1 MKIVRKLRPVG
12 DIDVTS
18 FSDIA
23 FLLIIFFVLTT
34 TFTRTMGLVV
44 TIPASTQDPAKKAE
58 AEYPTV
64 VLAPDSIKLHD
75 KDITMEAFREVLTEM
90 KLPEKNEDG
99 RFIVLESAPDVSYE
113 RYFQVVTAISKAG
126 GILAI
131 AEPLEDANKDKSEEA
146 GSAGDSPA
154 GTNAPAVASGGGSS

>member
-1 MKIVRKLRPVG
+1 MKIARKPRPVG

-34 TFTRTMGLVV
+34 TFTRTMGLAVI
-44 TIPASTQDPAKKAE
+44 IPASTQDPAKKAE

-64 VLAPDSIKLHD
+64 VLAPETMKLHD
-75 KDITMEAFREVLTEM
+75 KDVTLDDLRQALAEM
-90 KLPEKNEDG
+90 KLPEKKEDA
-99 RFIVLESAPDVSYE
+99 RFIVLESSPEVEYE

-131 AEPLEDANKDKSEEA
+131 AEPIEGANAENKDEA
-146 GSAGDSPA
+146 APGATAPDGS
-154 GTNAPAVASGGGSS
+154 TTTASAAGGGGL